1 MQGYYNYNIL
11 RDLLGDGI
19 FTVDDEK
26 WRQQRKVSSYE
37 FSTKVL
43 RDFSSVAF
51 RKNGA
56 KLAQVVSEAAGSK
69 QSMDIQVRSFTFFP
83 KKKKKKRKIIYLS
96 LLYLK

>member
-1 MQGYYNYNIL
+1 MQGSYNYNIL

-43 RDFSSVAF
+43 RDFSSVVF

-56 KLAQVVSEAAGSK
+56 KLAKVVSEAARSNRT
-69 QSMDIQVRSFTFFP
+69 MDIQVRLFT
-83 KKKKKKRKIIYLS
+83 
-96 LLYLK
+96 